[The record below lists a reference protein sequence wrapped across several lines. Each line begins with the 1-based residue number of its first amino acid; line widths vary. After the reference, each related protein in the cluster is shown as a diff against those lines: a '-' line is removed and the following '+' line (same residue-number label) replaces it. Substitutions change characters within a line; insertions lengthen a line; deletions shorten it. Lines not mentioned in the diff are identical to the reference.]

1 MAHYTAQATVA
12 SAPAGVAPR
21 ATQAPG
27 AEADRLPPAV
37 VPPIVRAGIR
47 YAEAADG
54 RAVGANQ
61 PRGVLVAADA
71 KTGRRLWTL
80 VVYPN
85 PIDPTLE
92 EDVQWIFFRT
102 MAFDPDG
109 RLRIVDESGR
119 TWRVDVARRLS
130 EPAR

>member
-1 MAHYTAQATVA
+1 M
-12 SAPAGVAPR
+12 PKPR
-21 ATQAPG
+21 TDVPWERTSR
-27 AEADRLPPAV
+27 EACCRLRREDRH
-37 VPPIVRAGIR
+37 
-47 YAEAADG
+47 AALD
-54 RAVGANQ
+54 
-61 PRGVLVAADA
+61 
-71 KTGRRLWTL
+71 L

-102 MAFDPDG
+102 MAFDPGG